1 MDIDHLIAGF
11 RRFCESGP
19 EDPPDAADAADAAET
34 PDAAPRVMVIACAD
48 LDADPWHI
56 SAAAAG
62 ELFVIRNL
70 AAIVPPYAPEGSTQ
84 DSAAALEFGVRR
96 LGVGHILVLG
106 HSGCAGMKAL
116 LDAGE
121 SAGGDAIAGEF
132 MPGWL
137 ALAVPALA
145 KAMRPGVAAEAR
157 ARICETEAVR
167 LALEN
172 LMSYPWILERVMARK
187 LHLHGWYIDRARRVL
202 ERLNP
207 ETDEFEAV

>member
-1 MDIDHLIAGF
+1 MDIDHLIAGL

-19 EDPPDAADAADAAET
+19 EYRPDAPDAAR
-34 PDAAPRVMVIACAD
+34 PRVMVIACAD
-48 LDADPWHI
+48 LEADPQHI

-84 DSAAALEFGVRR
+84 DSAAALEFGVRK

-121 SAGGDAIAGEF
+121 SAIDDPIVGEF
-132 MPGWL
+132 MPRWL
-137 ALAVPALA
+137 ALAVPGLA
-145 KAMRPGVAAEAR
+145 KAMRPGVTTDLR
-157 ARICETEAVR
+157 ARVCEMEAVR
-167 LALEN
+167 LSLEN
-172 LMSYPWILERVMARK
+172 LMSYPWIVERVMARQ
-187 LHLHGWYIDRARRVL
+187 LHLHGWYMDLARGVL

-207 ETDEFEAV
+207 ESDEFEAV

>member
-11 RRFCESGP
+11 RRFCESAP
-19 EDPPDAADAADAAET
+19 QYRPDA
-34 PDAAPRVMVIACAD
+34 PDATRVRVMVIACAD
-48 LDADPWHI
+48 LEADPQHI

-84 DSAAALEFGVRR
+84 DSAAALEFGVRK

-106 HSGCAGMKAL
+106 HSGCAGMRAL

-121 SAGGDAIAGEF
+121 SAIDDPIVGEF

-137 ALAVPALA
+137 ALAVPGLA
-145 KAMRPGVAAEAR
+145 KAMRPGVTTDMR
-157 ARICETEAVR
+157 ARVCEMEAVR

-187 LHLHGWYIDRARRVL
+187 LHLHGWYMDLARGVL

-207 ETDEFEAV
+207 ESDEFEMA